1 MTEIRPEWLLDF
13 APQYYNLASWVGDSE
28 TKTALLRVI
37 QKREGKREGKGSSSA
52 AASADGK
59 KRKKSKY

>member
-13 APQYYNLASWVGDSE
+13 APQYYNLASFQDGE